1 VPVQLQRKQ
10 GGQLEQR
17 FVEFVFQPIFDGGG
31 DVEGIFVHG
40 FDITQQVLSRRDA
53 EIANRAKD
61 EFLATLSHEL
71 RTPLSA
77 ILGWSSLI
85 KDRVLP
91 EAERQDAIE
100 AIYRNAQVQARLIE
114 DIIDV
119 SRIVTGKLRLD
130 VQPTE
135 LAPIIEAAVESVS
148 PAAEARNIR
157 LQRVLDSGPSM
168 VSGDPNRLQQV
179 VWNLLTNAIKFTPKG
194 GRVQIRLERVHSHVE
209 DHRY

>member
-71 RTPLSA
+71 RTPLVPSWA
-77 ILGWSSLI
+77 G
-85 KDRVLP
+85 
-91 EAERQDAIE
+91 
-100 AIYRNAQVQARLIE
+100 QV
-114 DIIDV
+114 
-119 SRIVTGKLRLD
+119 
-130 VQPTE
+130 
-135 LAPIIEAAVESVS
+135 
-148 PAAEARNIR
+148 
-157 LQRVLDSGPSM
+157 
-168 VSGDPNRLQQV
+168 
-179 VWNLLTNAIKFTPKG
+179 
-194 GRVQIRLERVHSHVE
+194 
-209 DHRY
+209 